1 MGKIKTIAV
10 WVLSALCALMFVALG
25 GMSLVN
31 YNGQAT
37 EGFAHFG
44 YPDWFRVLVAVLYLA
59 AGLLLLL
66 PRFAWIGSAT
76 LAVIMIGAVVSHL
89 KVEEYFPQPIPGAVL
104 FVILALITYVRR
116 PRAVSKT
123 K

>member
-10 WVLSALCALMFVALG
+10 WVLSVLCALMFLAIG

-44 YPDWFRVLVAVLYLA
+44 YPDWFRVLIAVLYLA
-59 AGLLLLL
+59 GGLLLLL
-66 PRFAWIGSAT
+66 PRFAWMGSAT

-89 KVEEYFPQPIPGAVL
+89 KEKEYFPEPLPGAVL
-104 FVILALITYVRR
+104 FVILALITYVRW
-116 PRAVSKT
+116 PRSASKT
-123 K
+123 M